1 MGCSDLVEADAKAR
15 PNLRQVALALLLLA
29 VPQADAGATVLVDEL
44 DAEAA
49 EKLHTSRPALQRISS
64 FSPSGVPEDAPQSF
78 SISTSALRWS
88 LSVRIGR
95 ICMVVVII
103 KIWRPLER

>member
-49 EKLHTSRPALQRISS
+49 EKLHRNFRAGNPVLQDGEEGALLC
-64 FSPSGVPEDAPQSF
+64 A
-78 SISTSALRWS
+78 ST
-88 LSVRIGR
+88 
-95 ICMVVVII
+95 
-103 KIWRPLER
+103 

>member
-29 VPQADAGATVLVDEL
+29 VPQADAGAATVLVDEL

-49 EKLHTSRPALQRISS
+49 EKLHRNFRAGNPVLQDGEEGALLC
-64 FSPSGVPEDAPQSF
+64 A
-78 SISTSALRWS
+78 ST
-88 LSVRIGR
+88 
-95 ICMVVVII
+95 
-103 KIWRPLER
+103 